1 MLFFS
6 LIVNVCYHVIINN
19 QKWSS
24 WSIYWSLW
32 KQHLKAGFPSLSLLW
47 RVQMITIDLPPVRL
61 KSKPQGEKKILIIT
75 EPESLWLK
83 LWLVWFSSYFHYA
96 AQYSFS
102 YKSERMQEKMA
113 LLKTIYTDLE
123 NMHFKMETNS
133 AVTDN
138 RGAQRQI
145 IN

>member
-1 MLFFS
+1 MEHLLELVKTASESRLSITFIAMES
-6 LIVNVCYHVIINN
+6 SNDYN
-19 QKWSS
+19 WSS
-24 WSIYWSLW
+24 SSEDKIQAS
-32 KQHLKAGFPSLSLLW
+32 G
-47 RVQMITIDLPPVRL
+47 R
-61 KSKPQGEKKILIIT
+61 EKKILIIT
-75 EPESLWLK
+75 EPGSLWLK